1 MTTINQ
7 ANKDQA
13 DTVLLSVLHDK
24 ENLTKTSDMEILRFR
39 KSILNYHRTIFFKP
53 ISLSARF
60 LFFCIL
66 RRMLRICHAPIFF
79 INDEIMESETGLTRN
94 TLSDARAELVKL
106 RLIDFSPGDHALSI
120 KSMYKLY
127 E

>member
-7 ANKDQA
+7 INNDTA
-13 DTVLLSVLHDK
+13 DTILLSVLHDK
-24 ENLTKTSDMEILRFR
+24 ENLAKTSDMEILRFR
-39 KSILNYHRTIFFKP
+39 KSILNYHRTIFFRP

-79 INDEIMESETGLTRN
+79 IADHTMEEDTGLTSD
-94 TLSDARAELVKL
+94 TLSDARAELIKL
-106 RLIDFSPGDHALSI
+106 RLIDFSPGDQALSI

>member
-1 MTTINQ
+1 MNIINQ
-7 ANKDQA
+7 TNKDQA
-13 DTVLLSVLHDK
+13 DNILLSVLHDK
-24 ENLTKTSDMEILRFR
+24 DNLAKTSDMEILRFR
-39 KSILNYHRTIFFKP
+39 KSILNYHRTIFFRP

-66 RRMLRICHAPIFF
+66 RRMLRVCHAPIFF
-79 INDEIMESETGLTRN
+79 ISDHVMIADTGLTN
-94 TLSDARAELVKL
+94 ETLSDARSELVKL
-106 RLIDFSPGDHALSI
+106 RLIDFSPGDQALSI